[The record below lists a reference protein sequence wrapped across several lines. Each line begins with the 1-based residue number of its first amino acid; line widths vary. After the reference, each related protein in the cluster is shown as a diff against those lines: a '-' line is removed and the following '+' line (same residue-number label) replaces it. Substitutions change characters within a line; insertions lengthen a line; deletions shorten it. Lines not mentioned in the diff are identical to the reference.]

1 MTSNSEFKKLTRRE
15 FLKAAGAAGGV
26 VALGGILDA
35 CAPAPQAATSV
46 PPTAAP
52 SGAGAVSGAT
62 PEERALNGIKAL
74 KAAGKIKDGDTFVI
88 MHHSGQ
94 RNQLV
99 PAMEEFNQLTG
110 LNFKNAEVG
119 LEGDIYTKAMNE
131 AVVRSGS
138 YDGFLTFVNWI
149 GDMAEAGLIVDL
161 TDWYAQYNPE
171 VDSGPNAYVP
181 PLDKFTTLYKG
192 RRYAVGADNDA
203 FSMFYRKDMFD
214 NADEQKKFQDKYG
227 KKMELPKTWEDFD
240 QLVEFFDRP
249 DQGIRGTHL
258 YAERYFAYTNWA
270 ARFISKGGA
279 YFDANMD
286 PLIASDAGIAAL
298 TALAKV
304 VKDHMWPD
312 AVTGD
317 WSVAYKRF
325 PEGSVFSAW
334 AWASLGKWAQDPKT
348 SQIVGK
354 VGYMPIPGST
364 VDGTLIRAVPHVVGW
379 SFSASRYGKSP
390 EAAYLF
396 FQWFTGSTKGAEF
409 ISRIGTLDPYRKP
422 WFDMQVFKDAYGAE
436 FLPVLLADTQN
447 TFADISLRGA
457 NEYLDKLNIN
467 LQAAFAGQKT
477 PEQALKDAAAEWQKI
492 TDRLGRLGQ
501 IEAWKTERNNYPQ
514 PVQDLWKKKGVFK

>member
-1 MTSNSEFKKLTRRE
+1 MARSGKLTRRD
-15 FLKAAGAAGGV
+15 FLRVAGALSGV
-26 VALGGILDA
+26 AASGMLPALSRAPILRSVM
-35 CAPAPQAATSV
+35 AA
-46 PPTAAP
+46 
-52 SGAGAVSGAT
+52 SGAAVVPGAT

-74 KAAGKIKDGDTFVI
+74 KAARRIKDGDTFVI

-94 RNQLV
+94 RNQIV
-99 PAMEEFNQLTG
+99 PAMEEFNKLTG

-161 TDWYAQYNPE
+161 TDWFAQYNPE
-171 VDSGPNAYVP
+171 IDSGTDAYVP
-181 PLDKFTTLYKG
+181 PLDKFTTTYKG
-192 RRYAVGADNDA
+192 RRFAVGADNDA
-203 FSMFYRKDMFD
+203 FSMFYRKDMF
-214 NADEQKKFQDKYG
+214 NNPDEQKRFADKYG
-227 KKMELPKTWEDFD
+227 KKMTIPKTWDDFD

-279 YFDANMD
+279 YFNANMD
-286 PLIASDAGIAAL
+286 PMIASDVGIAAL
-298 TALAKV
+298 ERLAKV
-304 VKDHMWPD
+304 VKNRMWPD

-334 AWASLGKWAQDPKT
+334 AWASLGKWSQDPKT
-348 SQIVGK
+348 SKISGK
-354 VGYMPIPGST
+354 VGYMPIPGSL
-364 VDGTLIRAVPHVVGW
+364 VDGVLYRATPHVVGW

-396 FQWFTGSTKGAEF
+396 FQWFTGPTKGAQF
-409 ISRIGTLDPYRKP
+409 VSRIGTLDPYRKS
-422 WFDMQVFKDAYGAE
+422 WFDLPGFKRAYGAE
-436 FLPVLLADTQN
+436 FLPVLLADAQN
-447 TFADISLRGA
+447 DFADISLRGA
-457 NEYLDKLNIN
+457 NEYLDKLNVN
-467 LQAAFAGQKT
+467 LQAVFAGQKT
-477 PEQALKDAAAEWQKI
+477 PEQGLKTAAAEWQKI
-492 TDRLGRLGQ
+492 TNRLGRLGQ
-501 IEAWKTERNNYPQ
+501 IQAWKDERKNYPQ
-514 PVQDLWKKKGVFK
+514 PIQRLWKRKYGL

>member
-1 MTSNSEFKKLTRRE
+1 MAKSRDLTRRD
-15 FLKAAGAAGGV
+15 FLRLAG
-26 VALGGILDA
+26 ALGGAAAARGIWQAYGTSILTT
-35 CAPAPQAATSV
+35 APATAAAAVVPGATS
-46 PPTAAP
+46 
-52 SGAGAVSGAT
+52 
-62 PEERALNGIKAL
+62 EERALNGIKAL

-94 RNQLV
+94 RNQIV
-99 PAMEEFNQLTG
+99 PAMEEFNKLTG

-161 TDWYAQYNPE
+161 TDWYATYDPE
-171 VDSGPNAYVP
+171 LDHGPNAYVP

-192 RRYAVGADNDA
+192 RRYAVGADNDT
-203 FSMFYRKDMFD
+203 FSMFYRKDMF
-214 NADEQKKFQDKYG
+214 NSPDEQKKFEDKYG
-227 KKMELPKTWEDFD
+227 RKMTIPRTWDDFD
-240 QLVEFFDRP
+240 QLAEFFDRP

-270 ARFISKGGA
+270 ARFISKGGI
-279 YFDANMD
+279 YFNANMD
-286 PLIASDAGIAAL
+286 PMIASDVGVEAL
-298 TALAKV
+298 EKLAKL

-348 SQIVGK
+348 SKIAGK
-354 VGYMPIPGST
+354 VGYMPIPGSMVT
-364 VDGTLIRAVPHVVGW
+364 GRLYHATPHVVGW

-396 FQWFTGSTKGAEF
+396 FQWFTGPTKGAEF
-409 ISRIGTLDPYRKP
+409 VSRIGTLDPYRKS
-422 WFDMQVFKDAYGAE
+422 WFDLEVFKTAYGAE
-436 FLPVLLADTQN
+436 FLPVLLADAQN
-447 TFADISLRGA
+447 DFADISLRGA
-457 NEYLDKLNIN
+457 NEYLDKLNVN
-467 LQAAFAGQKT
+467 LQAVFAGQKA
-477 PEQALKDAAAEWQKI
+477 PEQGLKDAAAEWQKT

-501 IEAWKTERNNYPQ
+501 IEAWTNERKNYPQ
-514 PVQDLWKKKGVFK
+514 PIQGLWKLRYGL

>member
-1 MTSNSEFKKLTRRE
+1 MATHSNLKKLTRRE
-15 FLKAAGAAGGV
+15 FLKAAGAAGGTA
-26 VALGGILDA
+26 VAAGLLEA
-35 CAPAPQAATSV
+35 CAPPAATPA

-52 SGAGAVSGAT
+52 AAVAGAT
-62 PEERALNGIKAL
+62 PEERALNGINAL
-74 KAAGKIKDGDTFVI
+74 KAAGKIKDGDTFVV

-94 RNQLV
+94 RNQIV
-99 PAMEEFNQLTG
+99 PAMEEFNKLTG
-110 LNFKNAEVG
+110 LTFQNAEVG

-161 TDWYAQYNPE
+161 TDWFAHYNPE
-171 VDSGPNAYVP
+171 IDSGPNAYVP
-181 PLDKFTTLYKG
+181 PLDKFTTTYKG

-214 NADEQKKFQDKYG
+214 NPDEQKKFEDQYG
-227 KKMELPKTWEDFD
+227 KKMELPKTWEEFD

-270 ARFISKGGA
+270 ARFNAKGGA
-279 YFDANMD
+279 YFDDNMD
-286 PLIASDAGIAAL
+286 PLIASDEGVAAL
-298 TALAKV
+298 TELAKV
-304 VKDHMWPD
+304 VKEHMWPD

-334 AWASLGKWAQDPKT
+334 AWASLGKWAQDPET
-348 SQIVGK
+348 SQISGK
-354 VGYMPIPGST
+354 VGYMPIPGSME
-364 VDGTLIRAVPHVVGW
+364 DGVLIRAIPHVVGW

-390 EAAYLF
+390 EATYLF
-396 FQWFTGSTKGAEF
+396 FQWMTGPTKGAEF

-422 WFDMQVFKDAYGAE
+422 WFELQVFKDAYGAE

-447 TFADISLRGA
+447 TFADIALRGA
-457 NEYLDKLNIN
+457 NEYLDKLNVN

-477 PEQALKDAAAEWQKI
+477 PEQALKDTTDEWQKI

-501 IEAWKTERNNYPQ
+501 IEAWRNERKNYPQ
-514 PVQDLWKKKGVFK
+514 PVQDLWKKKGTFTG